1 MENINIELGNSINKM
16 DNLIYQLKN
25 YKKEPT
31 INTDINTNIYTDIYT
46 DIDYKL
52 ETIET
57 SIIKNNNQLDD
68 DLVVKR
74 KVLDESPEY
83 YQNEINKFLND
94 ICQEKEKRIQLF
106 NKILNVSMSVNI
118 ILLAYILGMQY

>member
-31 INTDINTNIYTDIYT
+31 INTDIYTDIYT

-68 DLVVKR
+68 DLVVKS
-74 KVLDESPEY
+74 KILDESPEY

>member
-1 MENINIELGNSINKM
+1 MEYIRTELDNSIYKM

-25 YKKEPT
+25 YKQEPT
-31 INTDINTNIYTDIYT
+31 IYTE
-46 DIDYKL
+46 IDYKL

-74 KVLDESPEY
+74 KIRDESPEY

>member
-31 INTDINTNIYTDIYT
+31 INTDI
-46 DIDYKL
+46 DYKL

-57 SIIKNNNQLDD
+57 SIMQKNNNQLDD